1 MAFGKKAKTPKTQ
14 YQTEQQKLGR
24 KAYPYVQPA
33 FERYQDLTMNP
44 DKYRQEKADT
54 YFNSDADWNDA
65 LRNYRRQ
72 MSNATANNYTATGGG
87 YSSAAQRYYDDVQ
100 RAANDY
106 NARLYS
112 RGLSN
117 VENMLGN
124 DITYAGN
131 AYNLANTQHAYAMQ
145 PDAIDTANALIDKNN
160 RNAWSNML
168 QATGKVVSMIPTPIT
183 RAIGAGM
190 QLGGWAGS
198 TDYGN
203 AISNVLNGANIKSD
217 ASSYTNP
224 ASSLTNTL
232 GNIDWKGFRGD
243 GNYWSNLFTGNK
255 ALNGIK
261 SLDEAIEGNLS
272 GALTNDQYL
281 RWLKQNGKTPQSVSN
296 HVDEYLKRR
305 NP

>member
-14 YQTEQQKLGR
+14 YQTEQQELGR

-72 MSNATANNYTATGGG
+72 MSNTTANNYAATGGG

-131 AYNLANTQHAYAMQ
+131 AYNLANAQHAYAMQ
-145 PDAIDTANALIDKNN
+145 PDAIDTANELIDKNN
-160 RNAWSNML
+160 RNVWSNML
-168 QATGKVVSMIPTPIT
+168 QGAGKVVSMIPTPVT
-183 RAIGAGM
+183 RAIGTGM

-198 TDYGN
+198 SDYGN

-217 ASSYTNP
+217 ASAYTNP
-224 ASSLTNTL
+224 ATNLTNTL

-243 GNYWSNLFTGNK
+243 GNYWRNLFNK
-255 ALNGIK
+255 GTTSNVDMNSVQQAANNSGQPIWINGIGYVQPEENK
-261 SLDEAIEGNLS
+261 
-272 GALTNDQYL
+272 
-281 RWLKQNGKTPQSVSN
+281 
-296 HVDEYLKRR
+296 
-305 NP
+305 